1 MAKVPDD
8 GRVTEKLKNTQHHHH
23 HHHHHC
29 YLLLLPSNIHV
40 LQQRYSLES
49 KKMGEGGG
57 GERKGERGGRQS
69 RTIYLKNRDWNCA
82 AVILMII

>member
-8 GRVTEKLKNTQHHHH
+8 GRVTEKLKLHNIIIIIITVIVTLQHS
-23 HHHHHC
+23 C
-29 YLLLLPSNIHV
+29 ATTEVQFRI
-40 LQQRYSLES
+40 
-49 KKMGEGGG
+49 KKGGR
-57 GERKGERGGRQS
+57 GERKGERGEGGGRQS